1 MGRKSAQNQW
11 SEGMIKDLNP
21 INVPNNVLTDCLNGT
36 IITYNGNEFSLQ
48 NDMGNY
54 PLSNCKLKEGF
65 IPIGLKEYAG
75 ILYIVSYNPLT
86 EETEIGSYPST
97 KTDVRVE
104 QPLNTQDIETI
115 ELKGNYTDLVKQIKN
130 ISFYPFTNDYVINPN
145 DEYSLELDTEDA
157 EYQELKYYILDS
169 DKNLFDISDKVKVS
183 KEAHKVT
190 WQVPGWFIIRNRIA
204 ELNSFFITTPVLNT
218 DVFTKTDEE
227 GNTYGS
233 ASGIIKFAIQTYDNL
248 FTSTEFTKIR
258 EDLQIKY
265 EVYLDDVLEK
275 EETISLNENGE
286 YMLYNK
292 AKSYIATTAFSFD
305 KCTPDSKI
313 RIEAVPILKEMT
325 YDNMRQSYS
334 FVLKNMNSVDNIDIG
349 TQTWKYT
356 VDSSSNTLTLYF
368 DTLGVNSISQKDNL
382 ELYYTIEAYNK
393 KTSQFEPVYTGMEF
407 TAEDGTVTEATAYRL
422 YCAAWNKDGF
432 DTNETISMVPYVHIE
447 MFGHYIDEWN
457 YLFPENIY
465 RIRFDICEKIP
476 DDDIA
481 NFENYIKKTIYKVV
495 IASEIMNDFEDAKYD
510 EIPFDT
516 WFNKYKDYVK
526 NKTIKLESYEV
537 ASEEDV
543 KFEENAA
550 YSAWKNGGSIT
561 KYKTFVD
568 SDVVADLGKSV
579 NLRWSIPYILNL
591 HCDSDVKMLNGPLW
605 DSILEGAVLTDSF
618 DSTQKLHF
626 DKYTGSLQKTDGSSM
641 YSRTVENEY
650 SKEISYTPNIL
661 RTLELCDYTIDNVT
675 SVPLM
680 VSTHVGNR
688 DYDKSYTKITFNA
701 MVVPEIST
709 KVSWTIKSPKGSP
722 HIYND
727 QLTSN
732 NLNDFLL
739 KQLDKYDIIKC
750 ALRPYNTGSNDTGA
764 DATNCWSV
772 SYFYPGYFNGNS
784 EADTQQAVRAY
795 YDSSIKNIIYLYCFV
810 LKSPDNVPFYLFYSA
825 NNPCWDET
833 TDTKAE
839 SNWNTFYEKIISNF
853 IKVKYDDHVIYGS
866 FVKLN
871 GSALESEQST
881 SKISTSGYID
891 MANVDYTYNGFN
903 LITKNDREQYILAL
917 TNNNKLTSLN
927 TYNLNNIS
935 MMVTLPDVIT
945 LDSIDMNVG
954 VSLTNKTKLE
964 EYIANT
970 KNEITN
976 LNSEIDIEYTQCI
989 ADKYQSTLY
998 TGESR
1003 YYDNSQTGIVEP
1015 TQKYILDIL
1024 NWKTDN
1030 SLWTSEKLLY
1040 GASCGYDSGYAED
1053 RQMGVYIGE
1062 TNDDWN
1068 HFKLKK

>member
-104 QPLNTQDIETI
+104 QPLDTQDIETI
-115 ELKGNYTDLVKQIKN
+115 ELKGNYTDLIKQIKN

-145 DEYSLELDTEDA
+145 DEYSLELDVEDS

-169 DKNLFDISDKVKVS
+169 DKNLFDISDKVKIS

-190 WQVPGWFIIRNRIA
+190 WQIPGWFIIRNRIA

-218 DVFTKTDEE
+218 DVFTKTDKE
-227 GNTYGS
+227 GHTYGS
-233 ASGIIKFAIQTYDNL
+233 VSGIIKFAIQTYDNL
-248 FTSTEFTKIR
+248 FTSTDFSKIR

-265 EVYLDDVLEK
+265 EVYLDDVLKK

-286 YMLYNK
+286 YTLYNK
-292 AKSYIATTAFSFD
+292 AKSYIATTSFNFD
-305 KCTPDSKI
+305 ECTPDSKI
-313 RIEAVPILKEMT
+313 RIEAVPILKEMV

-334 FVLKNMNSVDNIDIG
+334 FVLKNMNSIDNINIG

-356 VDSSSNTLTLYF
+356 VDSNSNTLTLYF
-368 DTLGVNSISQKDNL
+368 DTFGVNSISQKDNL

-407 TAEDGTVTEATAYRL
+407 TAEDGTVTEAKAYRL

-432 DTNETISMVPYVHIE
+432 DTNETISMVPYVHVE

-481 NFENYIKKTIYKVV
+481 NFENYIKKTIYKVI

-537 ASEEDV
+537 ASEDDV

-550 YSAWKNGGSIT
+550 YLAWKNGGSIT

-568 SDVVADLGKSV
+568 SDVVGDLGKSV
-579 NLRWSIPYILNL
+579 NLRWSIPYTLNL

-618 DSTQKLHF
+618 DSTQKLYF
-626 DKYTGSLQKTDGSSM
+626 DKYTGSLQKTDGSSI
-641 YSRTVENEY
+641 YSRTIENEY
-650 SKEISYTPNIL
+650 SKEITYTPNIL
-661 RTLELCDYTIDNVT
+661 RTLELCDYTVNDIST
-675 SVPLM
+675 APLTISTY
-680 VSTHVGNR
+680 VS
-688 DYDKSYTKITFNA
+688 DIAFKSDAYKGITFNLTLQGDTRA
-701 MVVPEIST
+701 DTTWSI
-709 KVSWTIKSPKGSP
+709 KVPKGTSSV
-722 HIYND
+722 YND
-727 QLTSN
+727 HTDSSSN
-732 NLNDFLL
+732 INNILL
-739 KQLDKYDIIKC
+739 HYLQTYDIIKC
-750 ALRPYNTGSNDTGA
+750 NIFTFNIAAEKS
-764 DATNCWSV
+764 NCWAMSF
-772 SYFYPGYFNGNS
+772 YYPGNFSGDAES
-784 EADTQQAVRAY
+784 ETQKATHAY
-795 YDSSIKNIIYLYCFV
+795 QPNLQYNIHLYCIT
-810 LKSPDNVPFYLFYSA
+810 LRSPNNTPFYVFYSA
-825 NNPCWDET
+825 DNQKWD
-833 TDTKAE
+833 DTKDDKAE
-839 SNWNTFYEKIISNF
+839 SNWNTFFEKLKSNF
-853 IKVKYDDHVIYGS
+853 IKVTYDEHVVYGS
-866 FVKLN
+866 FITLNSPTLKLEQMVNNISLDGEINMGNVKYSYEGFDLIDK
-871 GSALESEQST
+871 T
-881 SKISTSGYID
+881 SRNKYI
-891 MANVDYTYNGFN
+891 F
-903 LITKNDREQYILAL
+903 AL
-917 TNNNKLTSLN
+917 TNDENLSDLN
-927 TYNLNNIS
+927 TYNLS
-935 MMVTLPDVIT
+935 HVSTLATLPNSIT
-945 LDSIDMNVG
+945 LDSINTEIN
-954 VSLTNKTKLE
+954 VSLSNKASLE
-964 EYIANT
+964 ESLVNIKA
-970 KNEITN
+970 EIEN
-976 LNSEIDIEYTQCI
+976 LNSKINTEYKQCTS
-989 ADKYQSTLY
+989 DSYQTTLY
-998 TGESR
+998 AGSSY
-1003 YYDNSQTGIVEP
+1003 YYDKSQSGIVEP

-1024 NWKTDN
+1024 NWNKDS
-1030 SLWTSEKLLY
+1030 SLWVSDRLLY
-1040 GASCGYDSGYAED
+1040 GAVVGYKDED
-1053 RQMGVYIGE
+1053 QKLMGVYIGE